1 MEFLFYMSKKK
12 VEIIYTLWRSRAEIS
27 ATGGC
32 IIFVV
37 GSISVGAPSAPHDS
51 NIVCLDMVVVY
62 LQ

>member
-1 MEFLFYMSKKK
+1 MMNKKK
-12 VEIIYTLWRSRAEIS
+12 EERICTLWRSRAEIS

-37 GSISVGAPSAPHDS
+37 GSISVGAPKAPHDS
-51 NIVCLDMVVVY
+51 NIVCDDMVVVY